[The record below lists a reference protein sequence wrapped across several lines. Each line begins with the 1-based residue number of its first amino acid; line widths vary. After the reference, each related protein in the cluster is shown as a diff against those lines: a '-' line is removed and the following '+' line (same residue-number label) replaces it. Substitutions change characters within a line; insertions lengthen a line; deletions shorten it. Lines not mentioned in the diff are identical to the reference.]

1 MTSLHSYVPYKYDL
15 HKFTMVTNSNKDHI
29 DPSVYCV
36 LMAKSNMPG
45 KSLAEFCVVGPHWEV
60 SEGTFRPPVSVSHL

>member
-1 MTSLHSYVPYKYDL
+1 
-15 HKFTMVTNSNKDHI
+15 MVTNSNKDHI

-36 LMAKSNMPG
+36 LMAKSKMPG
-45 KSLAEFCVVGPHWEV
+45 KSLTEFCVVGPHWEV